1 MYREDYNLDIEE
13 INRYR
18 RMSQEERE
26 KPMAEKEKEIL
37 DTKIKQRNVD
47 IDSTEYR
54 RKLIQ
59 KR

>member
-1 MYREDYNLDIEE
+1 MYREDYNLDIGE

-18 RMSQEERE
+18 QMSQEERE

-47 IDSTEYR
+47 IDLTEYR